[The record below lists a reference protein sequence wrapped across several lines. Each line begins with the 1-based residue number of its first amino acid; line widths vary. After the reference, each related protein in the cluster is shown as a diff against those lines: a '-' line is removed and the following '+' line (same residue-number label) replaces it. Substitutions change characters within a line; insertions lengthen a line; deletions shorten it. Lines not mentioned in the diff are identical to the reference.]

1 MKKFDD
7 KRVRNEAYKRKN
19 RADNLLKINNGD
31 VQYLLK

>member
-1 MKKFDD
+1 MKEFDD
-7 KRVRNEAYKRKN
+7 KNARIEAYKRKK